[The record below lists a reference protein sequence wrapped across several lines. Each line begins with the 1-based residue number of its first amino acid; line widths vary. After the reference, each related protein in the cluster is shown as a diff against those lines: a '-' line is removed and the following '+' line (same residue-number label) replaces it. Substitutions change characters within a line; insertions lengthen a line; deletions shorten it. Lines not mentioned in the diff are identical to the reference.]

1 MQQLRLGF
9 ISVTLNLLLN
19 LQVQSSYYL
28 VSLVDNDYINGDLF
42 TVFADL

>member
-42 TVFADL
+42 AVFADL